1 MARGPAR
8 LIYSAER
15 LSGDVPD
22 KPIQEQFGQQVIDAF
37 AQFARSDLKSPDEL
51 ENDEFSH
58 VSDATLRRR
67 LAEVFYGVRWIY
79 KLGLALLTRDAERAA
94 HIRAQ
99 IVDYA
104 SVSEGLLADCIAHA
118 IRNGHTAGT
127 GYMFRD
133 PDRQQ
138 LPIRWNTANPEPM
151 LRRQSFW
158 WMIRIAREFGII
170 NADLEAELDWLRT
183 QRNTVHLQERSAVGK
198 IAFLNQSKRA
208 FSAVTRAIR
217 QTKTWKTA
225 RP

>member
-1 MARGPAR
+1 VPA
-8 LIYSAER
+8 
-15 LSGDVPD
+15 

-51 ENDEFSH
+51 EIDEFSH
-58 VSDATLRRR
+58 ISDPTLRRR
-67 LAEVFYGVRWIY
+67 LSEVFYGVRWIY

-104 SVSEGLLADCIAHA
+104 SVSEGLLADCLAHA
-118 IRNGHTAGT
+118 IRFGYTAGT
-127 GYMFRD
+127 GYLFYD

-138 LPIRWNTANPEPM
+138 RPIRWNTATPEPM
-151 LRRQSFW
+151 LRRQSLW

-170 NADLEAELDWLRT
+170 NAALDAELDWLRT

-198 IAFLNQSKRA
+198 TAFLNQSKRA
-208 FSAVTRAIR
+208 FNTVMRAIR
-217 QTKTWKTA
+217 QTKTWKSA
-225 RP
+225 HP